1 MKPPVINAD
10 EFLKSM
16 AAEAVKHRE
25 QVRTAIRDLT
35 LEALQMREL
44 SLKQINNVV
53 RNISAGVNLGVGD
66 AKVDTGKAL
75 SDALAGMDD
84 ALVKVV
90 EANKIALHKLTEG
103 GASFE
108 DSSLKKGLKELEA
121 FEEKFLDRVKQASQK
136 ATERVQEQWK
146 VILDKIPRGGTETG
160 AEVTDT
166 LRTQALDAQTA
177 ARSTRE
183 AGLKVVHTLSQNY
196 ATLVSG
202 VLIGLSEALQH
213 YRSDKLR

>member
-1 MKPPVINAD
+1 MKTPGINAD

-16 AAEAVKHRE
+16 AAEAVKQRE
-25 QVRTAIRDLT
+25 QIRIAIRDLT

-44 SLKQINNVV
+44 SLKQINSVV
-53 RNISAGVNLGVGD
+53 GNISAGVNLGVGD
-66 AKVDTGKAL
+66 AKVDTAKAL
-75 SDALAGMDD
+75 SESLAGMDD
-84 ALVKVV
+84 ALLKVV
-90 EANKIALHKLTEG
+90 EANKIAIHKLTEG

-108 DSSLKKGLKELEA
+108 DSSLKKGLKQLES
-121 FEEKFLDRVKQASQK
+121 FEEKFLDSVKQASQK
-136 ATERVQEQWK
+136 ASEQVQEQWK

-160 AEVTDT
+160 AGVKET
-166 LRTQALDAQTA
+166 LKTQARDAQTA

-183 AGLKVVHTLSQNY
+183 ASLKTAHTLSQNY

-213 YRSDKLR
+213 SRSEKPK